1 MANTS
6 IPSYDF
12 LLRGFYSS
20 NRYARKSYNRASI
33 SSPELASV
41 DSEALKK
48 ISENLRRLDYESTDS
63 SNRENIFNNVK
74 AFVETYNNL
83 ITSSDACDSDKLDR
97 TLKKLKNYVKDK
109 KSDLEEIGIT
119 YTSSGKLTLD
129 ENDLKSSSLKKV
141 KRLFSDD
148 NDFTSTVADFSKKLF
163 RISKTVI
170 IEAARQNNND
180 NSNASANP
188 FSNLVQTVNQMDAN
202 GIDYLA

>member
-63 SNRENIFNNVK
+63 SNGENIFNNVK

>member
-63 SNRENIFNNVK
+63 SNGENIFNNVK

-170 IEAARQNNND
+170 IEAARQNNTD